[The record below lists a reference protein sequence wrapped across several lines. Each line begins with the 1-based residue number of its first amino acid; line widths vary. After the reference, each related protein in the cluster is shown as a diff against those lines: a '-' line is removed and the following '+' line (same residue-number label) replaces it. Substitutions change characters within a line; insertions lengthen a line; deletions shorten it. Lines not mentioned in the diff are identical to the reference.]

1 MTRTP
6 IVTTIVVAVVAAAWW
21 ASGAIG
27 SSRKLASLEPVPPR
41 ANYAVTLA
49 FAPERFHQLRMQDQ
63 GRVVEV
69 RERTVLMMDVSS
81 QSIRDVAREYWVESV
96 APWAGR

>member
-6 IVTTIVVAVVAAAWW
+6 VVATLIVAVAAAAYW
-21 ASGAIG
+21 ASGTIS
-27 SSRKLASLEPVPPR
+27 SSRKLASLEPLPQR

-49 FAPERFHQLRMQDQ
+49 FAPERFHQLRLQDQ

-81 QSIRDVAREYWVESV
+81 RSIRELAREYWVDSI